1 MSLFCMEKEKINKEI
16 IINFWQKLWFL
27 IKIKKKQ
34 IRILVL
40 LIFFVQIIRL
50 ASPYI
55 LKLIIDMISDFKPEN
70 IKEIIVLIIIM
81 LAFNQVDTG
90 INYFT
95 DNRIIVT
102 IIDTSKYL
110 SVLAQ
115 RKMLE
120 LSLHYHERENTGG
133 KIIKIQRGI
142 DKIDNLL
149 SNIFW
154 GFLSTVFQVLI
165 TTIVLFVMDW
175 RFGLIF
181 LFFSP
186 LLVYMTFYANK
197 KVAPFRKVRYD
208 GYEEISGKMTQAII
222 NINTVKSFVQEKRE
236 EKDYADAYQKIV
248 VDEKKEFKTIFG
260 FNWLRAFFM
269 DMCLALIMILGIYFV
284 WKGSI
289 TIGSLVFVIT
299 ISTKALIS
307 FFNISKTYDRVME
320 SSEAIERLYELFQ
333 EESEIINKE
342 NGIIPKNVTGQIEFK
357 NVDFVY
363 KESKGKA
370 LNKVNLKINSGCVTA
385 LIGPSG
391 GGKTTLARMIYR
403 HYDPSKGAVLLDDI
417 DLKDYDLYAFRKHIA
432 IVPQEVEIFDM
443 TVRDNIAYGKP
454 DASMNEIK
462 AAARIAN
469 AEEFIDKLSK
479 KYDTEVGERGIKL
492 SGGQRQ
498 RVGIARAILANPRIL
513 IFDEATSN
521 LDSYSEKLIQESMDK
536 ISKGRTT
543 IIIAHRL
550 STIRKADK
558 IIVLENGKIVEQG
571 NHIELSRAKGG
582 LYAKLVNLQKMG
594 DVE

>member
-1 MSLFCMEKEKINKEI
+1 MDLSLFCMEKEKINKEI

-260 FNWLRAFFM
+260 FNW
-269 DMCLALIMILGIYFV
+269 
-284 WKGSI
+284 
-289 TIGSLVFVIT
+289 
-299 ISTKALIS
+299 
-307 FFNISKTYDRVME
+307 
-320 SSEAIERLYELFQ
+320 
-333 EESEIINKE
+333 
-342 NGIIPKNVTGQIEFK
+342 
-357 NVDFVY
+357 
-363 KESKGKA
+363 
-370 LNKVNLKINSGCVTA
+370 
-385 LIGPSG
+385 
-391 GGKTTLARMIYR
+391 
-403 HYDPSKGAVLLDDI
+403 
-417 DLKDYDLYAFRKHIA
+417 
-432 IVPQEVEIFDM
+432 
-443 TVRDNIAYGKP
+443 
-454 DASMNEIK
+454 
-462 AAARIAN
+462 
-469 AEEFIDKLSK
+469 
-479 KYDTEVGERGIKL
+479 
-492 SGGQRQ
+492 
-498 RVGIARAILANPRIL
+498 
-513 IFDEATSN
+513 
-521 LDSYSEKLIQESMDK
+521 
-536 ISKGRTT
+536 
-543 IIIAHRL
+543 
-550 STIRKADK
+550 
-558 IIVLENGKIVEQG
+558 
-571 NHIELSRAKGG
+571 
-582 LYAKLVNLQKMG
+582 
-594 DVE
+594 

>member
-1 MSLFCMEKEKINKEI
+1 MVKEKINKEI
-16 IINFWQKLWFL
+16 ILNFWQKLWFL
-27 IKIKKKQ
+27 IKIKKNQ
-34 IRILVL
+34 ILILVF
-40 LIFFVQIIRL
+40 LIFLTQIIRL

-55 LKLIIDMISDFKPEN
+55 LKLIIDLISNFNAEN
-70 IKEIIVLIIIM
+70 VKEIFILIVIM
-81 LAFNQVDTG
+81 LSLNQLDSG
-90 INYFT
+90 INYYT

-102 IIDTSKYL
+102 IIDISKYL
-110 SVLAQ
+110 SVWAQ
-115 RKMLE
+115 GKILE
-120 LSLHYHERENTGG
+120 LSLNYHERENTGG

-149 SNIFW
+149 GNIFW
-154 GFLSTVFQVLI
+154 GFLSTVFQVII
-165 TTIVLFVMDW
+165 TAVVLFLVDW
-175 RFGLIF
+175 RFGIIF
-181 LFFSP
+181 LFFAP
-186 LLVYMTFYANK
+186 LLVYITFYANR
-197 KVAPFRKVRYD
+197 KVAPFRKTRYD

-236 EKDYADAYQKIV
+236 EEEYSGAFDKIV
-248 VDEKKEFKTIFG
+248 VEEKKEFKTIFG
-260 FNWLRAFFM
+260 FNWLRAFLM
-269 DMCLALIMILGIYFV
+269 DLCLALIMVLGIYFV
-284 WKGSI
+284 SQGSI

-333 EESEIINKE
+333 EESDIINKE
-342 NGIIPKNVTGQIEFK
+342 NGIIPKNIVGQIEFK

-363 KESKGKA
+363 KESRNKA
-370 LNKVNLKINSGCVTA
+370 LNKVDLKINSGCVTA

-403 HYDPSKGAVLLDDI
+403 HYDPTKGKVLLDDV
-417 DLKDYDLYAFRKHIA
+417 DLRDYDLYAFRRHIA

-443 TVRDNIAYGKP
+443 TVKDNIAYGKP
-454 DASMNEIK
+454 DASLSEIK

-469 AEEFIDKLSK
+469 AEEFIEKLQK

-498 RVGIARAILANPRIL
+498 RIGIARAILANPRIL

-571 NHIELSRAKGG
+571 SHIELSRTRGG